1 MLKLVNITKDYV
13 NKGVPTVHALK
24 GISLNFRRS
33 EFVAVLGPS
42 GCGKTTTLNIVGGL
56 DRYTSG
62 DLIIE
67 GKSTKDYKDKDWDTY
82 RNHSIGFIFQAYN
95 LIMHQ
100 TIFKN
105 VELALTISGISKS
118 ERKERVYK
126 VLEKVGLKGMENK
139 RPNQLS
145 GGQMQRVAIA
155 RALINNPEI
164 LLADEP
170 TGALDSET
178 SVQIMELLKEV
189 SKDRLV
195 IMVTHNPELAALYA
209 TRTVKMLDGEIIG
222 DSNPYE
228 GETEAE
234 RKKAHENDE
243 YSKGNKKQASMSF
256 ITATGLSFSNLLSK
270 IKRTTL
276 VAIAGSIG
284 IIGVSTV
291 LSVSNGVNLF
301 VDSMQDDMLSYYPIE
316 VAEKSVDLSSL
327 TEGLSNWEKTGEIIF
342 DKDKEIGLDSMIT
355 YLMDK
360 YNDVAQYKTNE
371 INDELID
378 YIEHINKDYIYGI
391 KKDYGL
397 DLTNNIFT
405 EWKKDKDSPS
415 SFLSLNGITQKY
427 ISTLET
433 VAGFEDYASYVDFF
447 TNFMKQVP
455 GDKDYLL
462 TQYDLL
468 GNSRF
473 PETAN
478 ELLLVVDSEQT
489 ETDILLGQLG
499 FYDQQSFMNIAL
511 KAIEENKENPDP
523 EKIAEY
529 TYDPA
534 FSFETILNKQFKYYP
549 HDSIWEYRTETR
561 EIATFEYDDST
572 LGHFVFEGTY
582 NDIGDMVQMHVTIND
597 AIEFSPIFTRVG
609 TKGEGDPFIG
619 NWHGKLRD
627 QEIEFGFDSS
637 MNVTLGGYSV
647 ATYERSTKKYTANMY
662 HADAALNESSKGM
675 DMKIVG
681 ILKPKPT
688 LRFGSLSR
696 GIYYTKALTE
706 KMLSD
711 SINSKIIT
719 DPTTGFEAHIDK
731 YATIS
736 GKDQDRYRAYVTY
749 EYTSYKDPDNP
760 IEVPELANALNSSSG
775 SLLTSFLGVGSGG
788 NIGRDQQ
795 HLRAL
800 SGLAV
805 KAVQDEFG
813 IVESYE
819 YKKLPYNIQIYPK
832 DFDNKD
838 KVTDYLDTWNKDV
851 PIKVFEGTP
860 REKIIHL
867 GDPERSEI
875 SYSDP
880 IELIINVINTMI
892 TAITIALIVFTSLA
906 LVVSCFMI
914 AVITYISTMERVKEI
929 GVIRSLGG
937 RKLDIS
943 RLFIAECLIIGVASG
958 VLGVALTYGISAIVN
973 IIVIPYNIGRIAI
986 LAIPTALIMIAL
998 SVVLNV
1004 LSGLIPSMKAS
1015 TQDPVVALR
1024 SE

>member
-42 GCGKTTTLNIVGGL
+42 GCGKTTTLNIIGGL

-82 RNHSIGFIFQAYN
+82 RNHSIGFIFQSYN

-139 RPNQLS
+139 KPNQLS

-209 TRTVKMLDGEIIG
+209 TRTVKMLDGEITG

-234 RKKAHENDE
+234 RNKAHENNE

-301 VDSMQDDMLSYYPIE
+301 IDSMQDDMLSYYPLE
-316 VAEKSVDLSSL
+316 VAEQSVDLASL
-327 TEGLSNWEKTGEIIF
+327 TEGLSNWEKTGSVVF

-355 YLMDK
+355 YLMEK
-360 YNDVAQYKTNE
+360 YQDVAQTNT
-371 INDELID
+371 NDITEELID
-378 YIEHINKDYIYGI
+378 FIEHIDKKYIYGI

-397 DLTNNIFT
+397 DMTNNIFT
-405 EWKKDKDSPS
+405 EWQKDKDSPTA
-415 SFLSLNGITQKY
+415 FLSVNGITQKY
-427 ISTLET
+427 ISTLGT
-433 VAGFEDYASYVDFF
+433 VEGFEDYASYVDFF

-473 PETAN
+473 PEAAN

-499 FYDQQSFMNIAL
+499 FYDQKSFMNIAL

-529 TYDPA
+529 DYDPK
-534 FSFETILNKQFKYYP
+534 FSFDTILNKKFKYFP

-561 EIATFEYDDST
+561 EVATFSYDDPNV
-572 LGHFVFEGTY
+572 GHITFEGVY
-582 NDIGDMVQMHVTIND
+582 NPIGDMIQMTATIND
-597 AIEFSPIFTRVG
+597 TFEFSPLFSRVG
-609 TKGEGDPFIG
+609 DADPADPFYG
-619 NWHGKLRD
+619 TWSGKLRD
-627 QEIEFGFDSS
+627 TPIEFGFTSS
-637 MNVTLGGYSV
+637 MEVTLGGYSV
-647 ATYERSTKKYTANMY
+647 ATYERSTKQLTANMY
-662 HADAALNESSKGM
+662 HADAALNDSSNAM
-675 DMKIVG
+675 DMRIVG

-688 LRFGSLSR
+688 LRFGSLAR
-696 GIYYTKALTE
+696 GIYYTPALTA
-706 KMLSD
+706 KMMAD

-719 DPTTGFEAHIDK
+719 DPVTGFEAHIDK
-731 YATIS
+731 YLTIS

-749 EYTSYKDPDNP
+749 DYTSYKDPDNP
-760 IEVPELANALNSSSG
+760 IEVPEIKGALNSNNG
-775 SLLTSFLGVGSGG
+775 SLISSMLGLGTAN

-795 HLRAL
+795 HLRGL
-800 SGLAV
+800 CGLAV
-805 KAVQDEFG
+805 KPVNNALGVPE
-813 IVESYE
+813 E
-819 YKKLPYNIQIYPK
+819 YKYEELPYNIQIFPK
-832 DFDNKD
+832 DFDCKD
-838 KVTDYLDTWNKDV
+838 KVTNYLDQWNKEVD
-851 PIKVFEGTP
+851 IKVFEGTP
-860 REKIIHL
+860 REKILHFEDRTEL
-867 GDPERSEI
+867 T
-875 SYSDP
+875 YSDP

-943 RLFIAECLIIGVASG
+943 RLFIAECLIIGAASG
-958 VLGVALTYGISAIVN
+958 VLGVVLTYGISAIIN
-973 IIVIPYNIGRIAI
+973 LIVLPFNIGRIAV
-986 LAIPTALIMIAL
+986 LAIPTALIMILL
-998 SVVLNV
+998 SIVLNV
-1004 LSGLIPSMKAS
+1004 LSGLVPSMKAS

-1024 SE
+1024 TE